1 MRKLLA
7 LLLILSLIAAGCGG
21 SDEGTGDEQ
30 QAGGEVVL
38 DESSD
43 LAPGMQYAI
52 NPNSVAVV
60 STLAGSGERG
70 SADGSGSAASFTQP
84 ADVFVGPDG
93 SIYAVEFRGNRI
105 TRISPEGEVTTL
117 LSSPASG
124 DMDGP
129 AAEARVG
136 NLRSLAVAEDGTI
149 YFVDWE
155 NKKLKKL
162 TPEGQVS
169 TVANT
174 GFMETLM
181 LDDEGNVVGPAG
193 SLREVLIQVTPEG
206 EQTVIAGASGRG
218 GVADGPLADATF
230 SNVSGVTRD
239 GAGNIYVSQAISIRG
254 KAGDQLIR
262 KIDAAG
268 EVYAIA
274 GQRFQEGY
282 QDGPGMDAIFNYPVA
297 LVAAPDGTLFVADAV
312 NNCIRRV
319 GTEPDY
325 EVTTVAGACGES
337 GELLDGQGLDAR
349 LKNPQGLALSEDGV
363 LFVADSLNNAIR
375 KIEFQAP

>member
-7 LLLILSLIAAGCGG
+7 ILLILGLIAAGCGG
-21 SDEGTGDEQ
+21 SDEGTGDDQ
-30 QAGGEVVL
+30 QAGGEVVV
-38 DESSD
+38 DEGSD

-52 NPNSVAVV
+52 NPNSGAVV
-60 STLAGSGERG
+60 TTLAGSGERG
-70 SADGSGSAASFTQP
+70 SSDGNGSAASFTQP
-84 ADVFVGPDG
+84 ADVFIGPDG
-93 SIYAVEFRGNRI
+93 DIYAVEFRGNRI

-124 DMDGP
+124 DQDGP
-129 AAEARVG
+129 AGEARVG

-155 NKKLKKL
+155 NKKLKNL
-162 TPEGQVS
+162 APDGQVS

-181 LDDEGNVVGPAG
+181 LDEEGNAVGPAG
-193 SLREVLIQVTPEG
+193 SLREVLIKVSPSG

-218 GVADGPLADATF
+218 GVTDGPLSGATF
-230 SNVSGVTRD
+230 SNLSGVTRD
-239 GAGNIYVSQAISIRG
+239 AAGNIYVSQAISIRG

-262 KIDAAG
+262 KIGADG

-297 LVAAPDGTLFVADAV
+297 LAAAPDGTLFVADAV
-312 NNCIRRV
+312 NNCIRRI
-319 GTEPDY
+319 GLEPDY

-337 GELLDGQGLDAR
+337 GDLLDGQGQDAR

-363 LFVADSLNNAIR
+363 LYVADSLNNAIR